1 MTNTRSLKHGVRGR
15 VLAPV
20 TALTVCCAISSACG
34 SPGNETTTHLDA
46 LPRLVAEAGMR
57 IGDFEDPDLGF
68 SRVGGVDVD
77 RDGNVY
83 VLEAM
88 VPEIRV
94 YTANGTLLRRIG
106 RRGEGPGEFERAPR
120 FGVVGDT
127 VWTVSYGNN
136 RITLFDREGTLL
148 SARRYESVLVALP
161 DGQGHILP
169 WTMRPDGRFTSYLGR
184 RTWYGSGDSGAGVSP
199 DDDIPWPFLLF
210 DATGAVVDTIGW
222 AGRTPPGLWHSG
234 EGEWQPTILQI
245 GGRQW
250 WVPEPPRELPEWATL
265 PDGYV
270 LVEAQATVTEEDGT
284 FTVTRFGLAGDTVYA
299 RTFHYRPIR
308 YSSADLDSIAARAA
322 RGEAGGMVP
331 FNPNRSSVP
340 DNWREI
346 ARSLRDAMAFP
357 DFKLPVE
364 YAWPAQDGALWL
376 RLRSASDTTA
386 RWLLLDAQGNPRGT
400 MGLPAELRIMWNR
413 GETFW
418 AVEPDEYDVPWL
430 IRFRI
435 RPMG

>member
-1 MTNTRSLKHGVRGR
+1 MTTASSVVCGARTRL
-15 VLAPV
+15 LAPI
-20 TALTVCCAISSACG
+20 TALTTWCIVVSACG
-34 SPGNETTTHLDA
+34 PSGDDTTMHLDA
-46 LPRLVAEAGMR
+46 LPSLTAEAGMR
-57 IGDFEDPDLGF
+57 LGDFEDPDVGF

-94 YTANGTLLRRIG
+94 YAPDGTLLRRMG

-127 VWTVSYGNN
+127 VWTVSAGDN
-136 RITLFDREGTLL
+136 RITLFDREGTVL

-161 DGQGHILP
+161 DGHGHILP
-169 WTMRPDGRFTSYLGR
+169 WAMRPDGRFTSYLGR
-184 RTWYGSGDSGAGVSP
+184 RTWYGSDESGAGVSP
-199 DDDIPWPFLLF
+199 DDDIRWPFVLF
-210 DATGAVVDTIGW
+210 DATGAVIDTIGW
-222 AGRTPPGLWHSG
+222 AGRTPPGMWHPG
-234 EGEWQPTILQI
+234 EAEWQPTILQI

-250 WVPEPPRELPEWATL
+250 WVPEPPRDVPEWGTL
-265 PDGYV
+265 QDGYV
-270 LVEAQATVTEEDGT
+270 LAEAHAPETDEDAT
-284 FTVTRFGLAGDTVYA
+284 FTVTRFGLAGDTVYS

-346 ARSLRDAMAFP
+346 ARSLRDAMQFP

-386 RWLLLDAQGNPRGT
+386 WWLLLDQQGNARGT
-400 MGLPAELRIMWNR
+400 LDLPSELRIMWNH
-413 GETFW
+413 GDTFL
-418 AVEPDEYDVPWL
+418 AVEPDAFDVPWV